1 MSQHHRGRTMV
12 VDIELTRRSPDRYVG
27 RALQFPD
34 IEVEAVSHEAALAQ
48 IREALTVRR
57 RTGSEI
63 VQISLCKQSPAPISR
78 EH

>member
-1 MSQHHRGRTMV
+1 MV
-12 VDIELTRRSPDRYVG
+12 VDIELTRRSPDRYVA

-48 IREALTVRR
+48 IREALTARR